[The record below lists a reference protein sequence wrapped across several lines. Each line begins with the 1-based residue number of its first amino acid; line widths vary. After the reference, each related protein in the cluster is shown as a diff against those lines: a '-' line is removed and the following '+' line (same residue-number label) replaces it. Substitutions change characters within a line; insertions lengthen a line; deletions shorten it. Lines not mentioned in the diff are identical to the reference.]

1 MRAPIDWLKEYIEL
15 SLPIKELAWK
25 LTEIGLAVEKI
36 DKKNGSFIL
45 ELEITPNRPDLLS
58 ITGIAREIA
67 ALEEKPVNFSNAGL
81 MYFIDLS

>member
-36 DKKNGSFIL
+36 DEKNGSFIL
-45 ELEITPNRPDLLS
+45 EL
-58 ITGIAREIA
+58 
-67 ALEEKPVNFSNAGL
+67 
-81 MYFIDLS
+81 